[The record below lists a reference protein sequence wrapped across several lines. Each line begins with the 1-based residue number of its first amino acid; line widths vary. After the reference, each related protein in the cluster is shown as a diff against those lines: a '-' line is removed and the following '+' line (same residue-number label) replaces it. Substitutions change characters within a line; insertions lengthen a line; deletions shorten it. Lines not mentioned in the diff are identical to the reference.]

1 MVVLDSGFC
10 VLLALI
16 ELHKRGVFA
25 AALIKKRQYWPK
37 FIDGNAIAAH
47 FEDKEVG
54 DIDSWPGKMVEAN
67 RETNFHVVCQ
77 C

>member
-16 ELHKRGVFA
+16 ELRKQGVFA